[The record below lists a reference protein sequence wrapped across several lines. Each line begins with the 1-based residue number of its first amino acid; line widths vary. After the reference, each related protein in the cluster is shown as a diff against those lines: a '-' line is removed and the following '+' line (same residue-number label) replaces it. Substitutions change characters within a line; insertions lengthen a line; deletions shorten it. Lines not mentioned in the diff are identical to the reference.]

1 MFCYVTLCVVCG
13 ISVPNRYLTN
23 YSDFKFQSS
32 YDADASQLIRK
43 LGYDNLD
50 HWGNKAS
57 LVMVGYYGYE
67 IWRHKKQVVKPFWSK
82 NACFFNFFQQ

>member
-1 MFCYVTLCVVCG
+1 MCCLWYICAKTL
-13 ISVPNRYLTN
+13 SDSN

-32 YDADASQLIRK
+32 YNADASQLIKK
-43 LGYDNLD
+43 LGLDNLD

-82 NACFFNFFQQ
+82 NACFFNFFQL

>member
-1 MFCYVTLCVVCG
+1 MCCLWYISAKTL
-13 ISVPNRYLTN
+13 SDSN

-32 YDADASQLIRK
+32 YDADASQLIKK
-43 LGYDNLD
+43 LGLANLD

-82 NACFFNFFQQ
+82 NACSEPES